1 MEIIGGILTYGKR
14 LAIHRFTLKRDVAS
28 SSYRIT
34 ADWDLRS
41 IRSGQGGGA
50 LTVAEALQRQSSG
63 GTVTVEGYIV
73 GHATGSK
80 TANFSS
86 PFANDFNVLIADQAN
101 ERNTSNLLDVQLT
114 SAYRGQYG
122 LSGHPELIGSKIRVT
137 GTLGAYNNFGGVKSP
152 SAVEL
157 VSGSEPGNQANLA
170 TRVNPVLHCR
180 MEKAK
185 RCCSIIRTHR
195 PLVQQIGSLKAPS
208 PTLPMDCV
216 M

>member
-1 MEIIGGILTYGKR
+1 MVKGL
-14 LAIHRFTLKRDVAS
+14 RFTGSRLKGMLHLAAIVS
-28 SSYRIT
+28 LLIG
-34 ADWDLRS
+34 
-41 IRSGQGGGA
+41 IFVPFGQVKAEGA
-50 LTVAEALQRQSSG
+50 LTVAEALQGQSSG

-114 SAYRGQYG
+114 SAYRGQFG

-152 SAVEL
+152 SDVEL
-157 VSGSEPGNQANLA
+157 VSGSEPGNQVNLNLA

-195 PLVQQIGSLKAPS
+195 PLEQQIGSLKAPS

>member
-1 MEIIGGILTYGKR
+1 P
-14 LAIHRFTLKRDVAS
+14 F
-28 SSYRIT
+28 
-34 ADWDLRS
+34 
-41 IRSGQGGGA
+41 GQVKAEGA

-122 LSGHPELIGSKIRVT
+122 LSGHPELIGS
-137 GTLGAYNNFGGVKSP
+137 
-152 SAVEL
+152 
-157 VSGSEPGNQANLA
+157 
-170 TRVNPVLHCR
+170 
-180 MEKAK
+180 
-185 RCCSIIRTHR
+185 
-195 PLVQQIGSLKAPS
+195 
-208 PTLPMDCV
+208 
-216 M
+216 

>member
-1 MEIIGGILTYGKR
+1 MVKGL
-14 LAIHRFTLKRDVAS
+14 RFTGSRLKGMLHLAAIVS
-28 SSYRIT
+28 LLIG
-34 ADWDLRS
+34 
-41 IRSGQGGGA
+41 IFVPFGQIKAEGA
-50 LTVAEALQRQSSG
+50 LTVAEALQGQSSG

-101 ERNTSNLLDVQLT
+101 ERSTSNLLDVQLT
-114 SAYRGQYG
+114 SAYRGQFG
-122 LSGHPELIGSKIRVT
+122 LTGHPELIGSKIRVT

-157 VSGSEPGNQANLA
+157 VNGSEPGNQVNLVNLNLA

-195 PLVQQIGSLKAPS
+195 PLAQQIGSLTAPS